1 VIRHL
6 LKLVWRR
13 KRANALITAEIF
25 LSFLIVFAVATIA
38 ISLYSRWRA
47 PLGYDWQNVW
57 TMEVDISSV
66 QHHSE
71 GMRMTAETSKEEKT
85 HAQLSAEA
93 VERLL
98 REIRTF
104 PQVEAA
110 AADTMPAYMPRTW
123 TTQLG
128 YKGHQVHVYA
138 DVASDDF
145 VRVMKVNVLKG
156 RWFTDDD
163 EAQNYQAVVL
173 DSDTA
178 QALFGNREPVGQ
190 KLPAKEFND
199 DPSLPN
205 DFRVVGVIA
214 PYRKFGEFTQRKLNM
229 VFFRVPNVA
238 PKKASTHGNF
248 SIGPESN
255 QILIRVRPGTP
266 VSFEAELSDRLR
278 PAASGATFRI
288 RRMDSMRKTMLQT
301 SVAPVVALSVVALF
315 LILMVA
321 LGLTGVLWQTVTRR
335 TREIGLRRAVGA
347 SGSGVRAQVIG
358 EVAVLVTL
366 AVILATVVIA
376 QLPLL
381 GAYRL
386 TTPGEVALGFS
397 VALAGIYAITL
408 LCGAYPSWLAS
419 TVDPAEALRY
429 E

>member
-1 VIRHL
+1 MIRHL
-6 LKLVWRR
+6 LKLVWHR
-13 KRANALITAEIF
+13 KRANALIMTEIF

-38 ISLYSRWRA
+38 ISLYSRWRS
-47 PLGYDWQNVW
+47 PLGFEWQNVW
-57 TMEVDISSV
+57 TMEVEVSATE
-66 QHHSE
+66 HHPE
-71 GMRMTAETSKEEKT
+71 GTRTTPETSSAEKN
-85 HAQLSAEA
+85 HAQLTAEG
-93 VERLL
+93 VDRLM
-98 REIRTF
+98 REIRSF

-110 AADTMPAYMPRTW
+110 GADSMPPYGQRTW

-138 DVASDDF
+138 DTATDDF
-145 VRVMKVNVLKG
+145 AKVMKLQILKG

-163 EAQNYQAVVL
+163 ESQNYQAIVL
-173 DSDTA
+173 DADA
-178 QALFGNREPVGQ
+178 AKALFGNQEPIGQ
-190 KLPAKEFND
+190 KLPAKEFNED
-199 DPSLPN
+199 SSLPN

-214 PYRKFGEFTQRKLNM
+214 PYRKYGEFTQRGLNM
-229 VFFRVPNVA
+229 VFFRVPNVVRNA
-238 PKKASTHGNF
+238 PTHGNF
-248 SIGPESN
+248 TIGPEAN
-255 QILIRVRPGTP
+255 HILIRVRPGTP
-266 VSFEAELSDRLR
+266 ASFEAELSDRLR
-278 PAASGATFRI
+278 PGASGITYRI
-288 RRMDSMRKTMLQT
+288 RRLDAERKTMLRT
-301 SVAPVVALSVVALF
+301 SIAPVAALSVVALF

-366 AVILATVVIA
+366 AVILATIVIA

-381 GAYRL
+381 GAFRL
-386 TTPGEVALGFS
+386 TTPGEVAVGFS
-397 VALAGIYAITL
+397 VALAAIYAITL